1 MALKATIYKAELT
14 ISDMDRDYYATHTLT
29 IAQHP
34 SETLLR
40 MMVRIAVFALNAT
53 EELEFTRGISTED
66 EPDLWA
72 RSYSDE
78 TRLWIELGQ
87 PDEKRLRK
95 ASHRSQTVRLYGFQ
109 NNAFDVWWKQNSNKL
124 SAYPNLSVYK
134 LPEDACEQLSEL
146 CSRTMR
152 LQATIQDGTMWL
164 GDEAQSIEIT
174 PDTLLSGDPS

>member
-34 SETLLR
+34 SETILR
-40 MMVRIAVFALNAT
+40 MMTRIAVFALNAH
-53 EELEFTRGISTED
+53 EQLEFTRGISTDD
-66 EPDLWA
+66 EPDLWQ

-78 TRLWIELGQ
+78 IELWIELGQ

-95 ASHRSQTVRLYGFQ
+95 ACNKAQAVKLYGYQ
-109 NNAFDVWWKQNSNKL
+109 GNAFDVWWKQNANKVHAYPKL
-124 SAYPNLSVYK
+124 SVIK
-134 LPEDACEQLSEL
+134 LADDACLQLESL
-146 CSRTMR
+146 CNRTMR

-164 GDEAQSIEIT
+164 GDDEQSIELT
-174 PDTLLSGDPS
+174 PETLFSGDA